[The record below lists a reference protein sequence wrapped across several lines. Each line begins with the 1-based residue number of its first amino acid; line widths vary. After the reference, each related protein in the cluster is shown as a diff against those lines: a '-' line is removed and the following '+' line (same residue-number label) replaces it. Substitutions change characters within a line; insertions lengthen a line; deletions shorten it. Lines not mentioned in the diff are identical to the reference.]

1 MSIQLCLLETGD
13 TTIGDIREAIDP
25 ESNVSLGYIVT
36 NPFTIEHVI
45 NNVVNSNKDLS
56 TQNTSP
62 EGASSIAFSI
72 WGPLSRTRTFNFH
85 KDFVRVI
92 YEPSSYVTEKY
103 VEIIQKWQ
111 EENTV
116 SVEVD
121 TAMTNLSTRMDLS
134 EEADQVKENT
144 SIETVN

>member
-13 TTIGDIREAIDP
+13 TAIGDIREAIDP
-25 ESNVSLGYIVT
+25 ETNVSLGYIVT
-36 NPFTIEHVI
+36 NPFTVEHVI
-45 NNVVNSNKDLS
+45 NNVVNADKNLS
-56 TQNTSP
+56 SQNTSP

-72 WGPLSRTRTFNFH
+72 WGPLARSRTFNFH

-92 YEPSSYVTEKY
+92 YEPSNFLIEKY
-103 VEIIQKWQ
+103 MEIIQKWQ

-121 TAMTNLSTRMDLS
+121 NALTNLSTRINLKDES
-134 EEADQVKENT
+134 EENT
-144 SIETVN
+144 SDETVN